1 MKEHE
6 RKKQEAS
13 RMQLANNS
21 FVQALKYYDKKNGVL
36 DRKSLAWRN
45 EDTPELIARK

>member
-1 MKEHE
+1 MKVHE

-21 FVQALKYYDKKNGVL
+21 FVQALKYYDKKNGYS
-36 DRKSLAWRN
+36 DRKSLAWMRN
-45 EDTPELIARK
+45 DDTP